1 MSSEPIVIEPIATE
15 PIVVSNEAVVNV
27 VNSDN
32 VDLKASLKAEIK
44 AELKAELTESHAP
57 VVESQPVESASETT
71 SCLDVV
77 GNMLKK
83 ETEPVAESPVVESP
97 VVESPVEAVDDKK
110 NEIEAIAEVVVE
122 KPFVSSLA
130 TILTVCGKALQKDVH
145 IKSDN
150 LIVILH
156 SIMEAIESLKLV
168 KTLPALSSQQ
178 KKQLCIDCLKWLVNH
193 QEDLSSNEKAALLI
207 LVESIAPNAIDI
219 IISVSNGAS
228 ELVLLT
234 VKRIAPCFP
243 CENKC
248 CVM

>member
-1 MSSEPIVIEPIATE
+1 MSSEPIVTEPIVTE
-15 PIVVSNEAVVNV
+15 PIVVSNEAVVNLNV
-27 VNSDN
+27 DN

-44 AELKAELTESHAP
+44 AELKAELNESTP
-57 VVESQPVESASETT
+57 SPSNVNVESQPVESASETT

-83 ETEPVAESPVVESP
+83 ETPSADKKEESVKVVE
-97 VVESPVEAVDDKK
+97 VVEVVP
-110 NEIEAIAEVVVE
+110 EVQEKPAE

-168 KTLPALSSQQ
+168 KTLPALTSEQ

-193 QEDLSSNEKAALLI
+193 QSDLSENEKAALLI

>member
-1 MSSEPIVIEPIATE
+1 MSSEPIVTE
-15 PIVVSNEAVVNV
+15 PIVVSNEAVVN
-27 VNSDN
+27 NDN

-44 AELKAELTESHAP
+44 AELKAELNESQAPP
-57 VVESQPVESASETT
+57 VVESKPVESTSETI
-71 SCLDVV
+71 SCLDLV
-77 GNMLKK
+77 GNMLK
-83 ETEPVAESPVVESP
+83 ETSKPDKKDEVVEVVNVVSVDVASSSE
-97 VVESPVEAVDDKK
+97 VVEKP
-110 NEIEAIAEVVVE
+110 VE

-130 TILTVCGKALQKDVH
+130 TILTVCGKALQKDIH
-145 IKSDN
+145 ITSDN

-168 KTLPALSSQQ
+168 KTLPALSSEQ

-193 QEDLSSNEKAALLI
+193 QADLSDNEKAALLI

-219 IISVSNGAS
+219 IIAVSNGAS

>member
-1 MSSEPIVIEPIATE
+1 MSSEPIVVSE
-15 PIVVSNEAVVNV
+15 PIVTEPVSNEAPVPVVN
-27 VNSDN
+27 NDN

-44 AELKAELTESHAP
+44 AELKAELNEASSPSSPPVTESP
-57 VVESQPVESASETT
+57 PVECASETT

-83 ETEPVAESPVVESP
+83 EVEPAAP
-97 VVESPVEAVDDKK
+97 VDDKNDK
-110 NEIEAIAEVVVE
+110 NDKKDDAASEAVVEKVVE

-130 TILTVCGKALQKDVH
+130 TILTVCGKALQKDIH
-145 IKSDN
+145 ITSDN

-168 KTLPALSSQQ
+168 KTLPALTSEQ
-178 KKQLCIDCLKWLVNH
+178 KKQLCIDCMKWLVNH
-193 QEDLSSNEKAALLI
+193 QAELSDAEKAALLV
-207 LVESIAPNAIDI
+207 LVESVAPNAIDI

>member
-1 MSSEPIVIEPIATE
+1 MSSEPIVTEPIVTE
-15 PIVVSNEAVVNV
+15 PIVVSNEAVVN
-27 VNSDN
+27 NDN

-44 AELKAELTESHAP
+44 AELKAELN
-57 VVESQPVESASETT
+57 ESQAASSPVEPVESASETI
-71 SCLDVV
+71 SCLDLV
-77 GNMLKK
+77 GNMLK
-83 ETEPVAESPVVESP
+83 ETSKPDKKDEVVEVVNAASSSEVAEK
-97 VVESPVEAVDDKK
+97 PVEKQ
-110 NEIEAIAEVVVE
+110 
-122 KPFVSSLA
+122 FVSSLA
-130 TILTVCGKALQKDVH
+130 TILTVCGKALQKDIH

-168 KTLPALSSQQ
+168 KTLPALSSEQ

-193 QEDLSSNEKAALLI
+193 QADLSDNEKAALLI

-219 IISVSNGAS
+219 IIAVSNGAS

>member
-1 MSSEPIVIEPIATE
+1 MSSEPIVTEPIATE

-27 VNSDN
+27 DN

-44 AELKAELTESHAP
+44 AELKAELNESQSPP
-57 VVESQPVESASETT
+57 VVESPQPVESASETT
-71 SCLDVV
+71 SCLDIV

-83 ETEPVAESPVVESP
+83 EKETEPVSSDA
-97 VVESPVEAVDDKK
+97 DKNDK
-110 NEIEAIAEVVVE
+110 NEVTIEPIEAIAEAVVE

-168 KTLPALSSQQ
+168 KTLPALSSEQ

>member
-1 MSSEPIVIEPIATE
+1 MSSEPIVTEPIVTE
-15 PIVVSNEAVVNV
+15 PIVVSNEAPLSVV
-27 VNSDN
+27 DN

-44 AELKAELTESHAP
+44 AELKAELNELPSTP

-83 ETEPVAESPVVESP
+83 ETEPTSSVDNKNEEVVEVAE
-97 VVESPVEAVDDKK
+97 K
-110 NEIEAIAEVVVE
+110 VVE

-130 TILTVCGKALQKDVH
+130 TILTVCGKALQKDIH
-145 IKSDN
+145 ITSDN

-168 KTLPALSSQQ
+168 KTLPALRSEQ
-178 KKQLCIDCLKWLVNH
+178 KKQLCIDCLKWLVHH
-193 QEDLSSNEKAALLI
+193 QSDLSETEKASLLI

-243 CENKC
+243 CENNKC

>member
-1 MSSEPIVIEPIATE
+1 MSSEPIVTEPIVTE
-15 PIVVSNEAVVNV
+15 PIVVSNEASSVNV
-27 VNSDN
+27 DN

-44 AELKAELTESHAP
+44 AELKAELNESQAAIPTP

-83 ETEPVAESPVVESP
+83 ETEPVAPVVVDTNAKNDVESVP
-97 VVESPVEAVDDKK
+97 EVVEKVA
-110 NEIEAIAEVVVE
+110 E

-130 TILTVCGKALQKDVH
+130 TILTVCGKALQKDIHVT
-145 IKSDN
+145 SDN

-168 KTLPALSSQQ
+168 KTLPALSSGQ

-193 QEDLSSNEKAALLI
+193 QSDLSDNEKAALLI

-228 ELVLLT
+228 ELVLMT